1 MAGPRPDHR
10 GRRYRNRHSGRGLA
24 AGLQAVHAGR
34 WRPQPQIRR
43 TGLGLALSKA
53 LIEAHGGTLAI
64 QSTVGV
70 GTGVAVTI
78 PAARR
83 HAAQS

>member
-1 MAGPRPDHR
+1 MQVDAG
-10 GRRYRNRHSGRGLA
+10 HSRKYEG
-24 AGLQAVHAGR
+24 
-34 WRPQPQIRR
+34 

-64 QSTVGV
+64 ESTIGV
-70 GTGVAVTI
+70 GTSVAITI

-83 HAAQS
+83 DGGRTTL